1 MTLSQL
7 SESKPGKTKKVARN
21 TRKTEN
27 LRGGG
32 GNKMK
37 QETEGAVKNAKLGM
51 ATPEGN
57 MICLHTGLLYEAAI
71 CFADVRQTM
80 SYIKMRFV
88 QPLLIGNNWNANQKS
103 HHKTAKTNEHAGKH
117 FI

>member
-21 TRKTEN
+21 TRKGE
-27 LRGGG
+27 
-32 GNKMK
+32 NKMK

-103 HHKTAKTNEHAGKH
+103 HHKTAKTNEHVGKH